1 MKKNYLFTIIFSF
14 LFTYSYSQITSFP
27 HTTSF
32 ESSSEISATP
42 SDASS
47 KWTSHTSGVI
57 GNDQSFSGTYTF
69 TRNTGATPSSYTG
82 PSSAS
87 DGDYYAYFE
96 STGATS
102 DKAEIVAIYDFSG
115 RTGAQIDFKFH
126 NYSLHGSP
134 YGPATASLWV
144 YNTETYTWKQNW
156 VTTSNSNS
164 WQTVSVDLSEYNG
177 MIVQLWFTA
186 TSAAGESGTSGYQS
200 DFALDNIIVS
210 SNANAGVTTYYVD
223 DSGSNSNNGLTS
235 GAPFA

>member
-115 RTGAQIDFKFH
+115 PQIK
-126 NYSLHGSP
+126 YI
-134 YGPATASLWV
+134 
-144 YNTETYTWKQNW
+144 K
-156 VTTSNSNS
+156 
-164 WQTVSVDLSEYNG
+164 
-177 MIVQLWFTA
+177 
-186 TSAAGESGTSGYQS
+186 
-200 DFALDNIIVS
+200 
-210 SNANAGVTTYYVD
+210 
-223 DSGSNSNNGLTS
+223 SNNFFS
-235 GAPFA
+235 